1 MHCVVCVKQ
10 VPDTSEVRVD
20 PRTNALIREGVPSI
34 VNPDDLHALE
44 LAVRIREV
52 HGGRVTALSMG
63 PLQAEQALQRCLAQ
77 GADAA
82 VLLTDRAFAAA
93 DTFATTHVLALAVR
107 RLAAETPVDLV
118 LCGRQAIDGETG
130 QVGPGLAARLGL
142 PLVAYVAGL
151 RHLDPDRR
159 ELVVERELGP
169 WREVVRTRLPAVL
182 TVAPAAAAVRYAA
195 LPDLLRAS
203 SAPVVRWSAADLGAD
218 PGDVGLAGSPTRV
231 TRSFPP
237 PRRGPARVVD
247 ARTDPVAAAR
257 QLAAELARLDLL
269 AGEPEEVGADAAR

>member
-44 LAVRIREV
+44 LAVRMREA

-63 PLQAEQALQRCLAQ
+63 PPQAEQALRRCLAQ

-107 RLAAETPVDLV
+107 RLAAETPVDLI

-130 QVGPGLAARLGL
+130 QVGPGPAWASTWL
-142 PLVAYVAGL
+142 P
-151 RHLDPDRR
+151 
-159 ELVVERELGP
+159 
-169 WREVVRTRLPAVL
+169 T
-182 TVAPAAAAVRYAA
+182 
-195 LPDLLRAS
+195 
-203 SAPVVRWSAADLGAD
+203 
-218 PGDVGLAGSPTRV
+218 
-231 TRSFPP
+231 
-237 PRRGPARVVD
+237 
-247 ARTDPVAAAR
+247 
-257 QLAAELARLDLL
+257 
-269 AGEPEEVGADAAR
+269 